1 MAPLILRRRELDIA
15 TYTGS
20 LPTGMAIVPLERL
33 RIELT
38 GVDGSQGVNR
48 DQVDFGVWGAIER

>member
-20 LPTGMAIVPLERL
+20 LLTGMAIVPFERL
-33 RIELT
+33 RIERTDL
-38 GVDGSQGVNR
+38 DGSQGVNR
-48 DQVDFGVWGAIER
+48 DQVDFGVWGAMKR